1 MTTNELRPDYYKVTI
16 RKRVHV
22 RDVAPSPFAE
32 ATIDVDVEVQPFDII
47 RALGLD
53 FFAGSLL
60 KYLWRHD
67 RKSQD
72 PADRLADAR
81 KVLTYAQ
88 QIVDDATKAKR

>member
-1 MTTNELRPDYYKVTI
+1 MTTNELRPDYYRVTL
-16 RKRVHV
+16 RKRG
-22 RDVAPSPFAE
+22 RMIEGANIDVL
-32 ATIDVDVEVQPFDII
+32 VDVEVQPFDII

-60 KYLWRHD
+60 KYLWRRD

-88 QIVDDATKAKR
+88 QIVDDAAKAKP